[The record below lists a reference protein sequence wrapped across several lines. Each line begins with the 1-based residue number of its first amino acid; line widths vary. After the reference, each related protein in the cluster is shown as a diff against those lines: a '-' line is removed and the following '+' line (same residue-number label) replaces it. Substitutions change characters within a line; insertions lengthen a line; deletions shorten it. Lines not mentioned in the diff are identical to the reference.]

1 MLSCSRVFFTI
12 FCTNVWKWV
21 HDSKETV
28 NILGLFVLTVSYLF
42 ISTLSF
48 LLFLYIVPWRNKGH
62 YLHASYTYCFILCSI
77 LLTPRWNIRLFY
89 TTFVFTIK
97 KVRFW
102 TCPTH
107 PSPPF
112 IATSLR
118 MTLWI
123 WFEKNGNLLMVISGF
138 SELKFPTLILFLLG
152 WLALF

>member
-1 MLSCSRVFFTI
+1 MFEGFFYNFLHQCLEMSAWFERNCKYTRFVCFDRWLLIYQYI
-12 FCTNVWKWV
+12 F
-21 HDSKETV
+21 
-28 NILGLFVLTVSYLF
+28 ILV
-42 ISTLSF
+42 I
-48 LLFLYIVPWRNKGH
+48 LYIVPWRNKGH

-97 KVRFW
+97 KVPFW

-112 IATSLR
+112 IATPLR
-118 MTLWI
+118 MTLWL
-123 WFEKNGNLLMVISGF
+123 WFKKNGNLLLVISGF